1 MNFSVGPTP
10 VLTQAIVFVKNSEK
24 EKDREKNNL
33 KK

>member
-1 MNFSVGPTP
+1 MNLSVGPTP
-10 VLTQAIVFVKNSEK
+10 VLTQSIVFVKNSEK